1 MSKKTKERA
10 KLISRIHMYIF
21 FTLAYLTWIS
31 IVHAY
36 AYADLELCKI
46 TPEIFQTSPFIDIV
60 TKD

>member
-1 MSKKTKERA
+1 MGKKAKERA

-36 AYADLELCKI
+36 AYADLELCKQ
-46 TPEIFQTSPFIDIV
+46 TPEIYEISPFIDLV
-60 TKD
+60 RND